1 MRLGMILFPR
11 EERFFEL
18 LKQAVE
24 NVLKATEIL
33 EEVAGDVR
41 LTPEKATEVNHLEHE
56 GDRITR
62 EIIGLLNVSLVTPI
76 DREDIT
82 DLAQA
87 IDDVLDITDG
97 LIERMVLYK
106 LETSPGH
113 FKVMAQQL
121 HSATSELVQAI
132 TLLNKPKKYSEL
144 DHHCDQV
151 IYYEKRADRVYR
163 EAIAELFE
171 EERDLV
177 KLIKW
182 REIYA
187 IVEDAVDATED
198 VCDILQGITVKGG

>member
-1 MRLGMILFPR
+1 MKLGMILFPR

-18 LKQAVE
+18 MKAAAE

-33 EEVAGDVR
+33 ENVAGNIQ
-41 LTPEKATEVNHLEHE
+41 LAPEKATEINHLEHE

-106 LETSPGH
+106 LDTTPGH
-113 FKVMAQQL
+113 FKIMTQQL
-121 HSATSELVQAI
+121 HGATSELVQAVS
-132 TLLNKPKKYSEL
+132 LLNKPKKYDEL
-144 DHHCDQV
+144 NHHCDQV
-151 IYYEKRADRVYR
+151 IFYEKRADRVYR
-163 EAIAELFE
+163 EAIAELFD
-171 EERDLV
+171 EERDFL

-198 VCDILQGITVKGG
+198 VCDILQGVTVKGG

>member
-1 MRLGMILFPR
+1 MRLGMTLFPR

-18 LKQAVE
+18 LKEAAE

-33 EEVAGDVR
+33 ERVSEDVK
-41 LTPEKATEVNHLEHE
+41 LAPEWATEVNRLEHE

-87 IDDVLDITDG
+87 IDDILDITDG
-97 LIERMVLYK
+97 LVERMVLYK
-106 LETSPGH
+106 LEATPTH
-113 FKVMAQQL
+113 FKVLAQQL

-132 TLLNKPKKYSEL
+132 SLLNKPKEYSEL
-144 DHHCDQV
+144 DHYCDQV

-171 EERDLV
+171 EERDFV

-187 IVEDAVDATED
+187 IVEEAVDATED